1 MASAEARASAGAGPQ
16 ELHPTLK
23 KDLFQVNADLYTAVS
38 LWLRK
43 HGKGVKPKL
52 SDEQKQQMKEC
63 FELMDQDG
71 SGAIDAEELG
81 AAFKLLGIR
90 MKRTELA
97 QLLAEVD
104 HDGSGEVEYP
114 EFLEIMTVTLQR
126 LAEEDDSDKNEGQV
140 PFGLMATAYRRKRLM
155 EGIINGH
162 KEVQAQIQQISDK
175 ANLEALQATKAAE
188 MEAMRAKAGDANS
201 SGGSSGGGG
210 NGVLP
215 SGRSTN
221 GSIAGVRRL
230 AQADMSKSLLE
241 ALGPDERRI
250 VNALASRTSTS
261 VQQPAMSIPRSSPS
275 PPLSSSVRPY
285 SHYANSPSH
294 RQLIDT
300 PQLLDLRFVHQSTI
314 RLPPGAGG
322 FSRSLSGALIG
333 SSNQGPVGMGA
344 GCGGGGGGGGG
355 GGSTGISHATYG
367 IMPARD
373 SASGAP
379 YLTGGGG
386 GSGGALRRSASNM
399 RLGSP
404 ITTGAGA
411 GAMSVSGNSGAAP
424 MLSPGRATRGEDGV
438 LPLLR
443 NEGSSAPYPL
453 PPKQPLSVRLGMHS
467 ARQAARGSSS

>member
-1 MASAEARASAGAGPQ
+1 
-16 ELHPTLK
+16 
-23 KDLFQVNADLYTAVS
+23 
-38 LWLRK
+38 
-43 HGKGVKPKL
+43 
-52 SDEQKQQMKEC
+52 MKEC

-104 HDGSGEVEYP
+104 HDGSGEVEYS

-188 MEAMRAKAGDANS
+188 MEALRAKAGDTGGS
-201 SGGSSGGGG
+201 SGSSGGGG
-210 NGVLP
+210 GSGGSGALP
-215 SGRSTN
+215 SGRSTS

-230 AQADMSKSLLE
+230 AQADVGKSLLE
-241 ALGPDERRI
+241 TLGPDERRI
-250 VNALASRTSTS
+250 VNALASRTSS
-261 VQQPAMSIPRSSPS
+261 GVQPPVMTMTRSSPP
-275 PPLSSSVRPY
+275 PPLGSSGRPY

-322 FSRSLSGALIG
+322 FARSLSGAQM
-333 SSNQGPVGMGA
+333 SSSQGPVGMG
-344 GCGGGGGGGGG
+344 GGGGGG
-355 GGSTGISHATYG
+355 ISHTTYG

-373 SASGAP
+373 SLSGAP
-379 YLTGGGG
+379 HLSGGGG
-386 GSGGALRRSASNM
+386 GGGGGLRRSASNM

-404 ITTGAGA
+404 ITTAAGTPIP
-411 GAMSVSGNSGAAP
+411 MSICGTSAAAP
-424 MLSPGRATRGEDGV
+424 VLSPGRAARGEEGV
-438 LPLLR
+438 LPHLR
-443 NEGSSAPYPL
+443 NEGSTAPSPL
-453 PPKQPLSVRLGMHS
+453 PKQPLGIRLGMHS
-467 ARQAARGSSS
+467 ARQAARGSST

>member
-1 MASAEARASAGAGPQ
+1 M
-16 ELHPTLK
+16 
-23 KDLFQVNADLYTAVS
+23 
-38 LWLRK
+38 
-43 HGKGVKPKL
+43 
-52 SDEQKQQMKEC
+52 
-63 FELMDQDG
+63 
-71 SGAIDAEELG
+71 
-81 AAFKLLGIR
+81 
-90 MKRTELA
+90 
-97 QLLAEVD
+97 
-104 HDGSGEVEYP
+104 
-114 EFLEIMTVTLQR
+114 
-126 LAEEDDSDKNEGQV
+126 V